1 MNDIVGIIVT
11 YDVYDKLTMQVTS
24 HEKLIE
30 VEHTTSLKDAFC
42 KAYDLIF
49 DELFYYI
56 DLLDVAFEI
65 VKMEVVYET

>member
-1 MNDIVGIIVT
+1 MNDMVGIIVS
-11 YDVYDKLTMQVTS
+11 YDVYDKLSMQVTT

-30 VEHTTSLKDAFC
+30 VEHATSLKDAFC
-42 KAYDLIF
+42 KAYDKVF
-49 DELFYYI
+49 DELFNYI